1 VSVPEKLYDVKRRA
15 MKVDGFPQNP
25 EHFYTPEEMEAI
37 RTHEEYVANI
47 KLQEE
52 ARALVEARERR
63 PYSELTRAEIKAAQ
77 VALGID
83 PYSGVVTQ
91 QPTKLSGEVPVIS
104 RLSGKRKAEGT
115 PAGQE
120 EHVSKHARA
129 DDSPEDDDADFEGD
143 LFEVPIISGLSSK
156 RKAEGNPAGQE
167 EHVSK
172 HARVDDCPEDD
183 DADFESDLF
192 GGR

>member
-1 VSVPEKLYDVKRRA
+1 MSVPEKLYDVKRRA

-25 EHFYTPEEMEAI
+25 EHFYTSEEMEAI
-37 RTHEEYVANI
+37 RTHKEYAANI

-83 PYSGVVTQ
+83 PYSGVTQ
-91 QPTKLSGEVPVIS
+91 QSTKSPGEVPVIS
-104 RLSGKRKAEGT
+104 QLSGKRKAEGT

-120 EHVSKHARA
+120 EHV
-129 DDSPEDDDADFEGD
+129 P
-143 LFEVPIISGLSSK
+143 
-156 RKAEGNPAGQE
+156 
-167 EHVSK
+167 K
-172 HARVDDCPEDD
+172 HARVDHR
-183 DADFESDLF
+183 S
-192 GGR
+192 